1 MTIYVTDVHEV
12 TEAVELT
19 LREDSALIELGLEVE
34 VAEPINEDPNRC
46 PWVGVY
52 RQGIRYPS
60 RTLGAGSGYRQQRIA
75 LVLVV
80 QHSNLNNGAECSRE
94 LEDLIKK
101 VMSALLSDESL
112 RGKVDILDEVEV
124 SYTNYNFDKENGYFM
139 QTAAVQFVG
148 LVNVTRG

>member
-12 TEAVELT
+12 TEAIEQT
-19 LREDSALIELGLEVE
+19 LKENVDLIEIGLEVE
-34 VAEPINEDPNRC
+34 IGEQINEDPNRC

-60 RTLGAGSGYRQQRIA
+60 RALGAGSGYRQQRIA
-75 LVLVV
+75 LVLVL
-80 QHSNLNNGAECSRE
+80 QHANLNSGSECSRQ

-101 VMSALLSDESL
+101 VMSAVLSDESL

-124 SYTNYNFDKENGYFM
+124 SYTNYNFDKENGFFM

>member
-1 MTIYVTDVHEV
+1 MIYVTDVHEV
-12 TEAVELT
+12 TEAIEKT
-19 LREDSALIELGLEVE
+19 LREDAALTELALEVE
-34 VAEPINEDPNRC
+34 VGEQINEDPNRC
-46 PWVGVY
+46 PWAGVY

-75 LVLVV
+75 LVLVL
-80 QHSNLNNGAECSRE
+80 QHANLNSGRECSRQ

-101 VMSALLSDESL
+101 AMSAILSDESL

-139 QTAAVQFVG
+139 QTAAAQFVG